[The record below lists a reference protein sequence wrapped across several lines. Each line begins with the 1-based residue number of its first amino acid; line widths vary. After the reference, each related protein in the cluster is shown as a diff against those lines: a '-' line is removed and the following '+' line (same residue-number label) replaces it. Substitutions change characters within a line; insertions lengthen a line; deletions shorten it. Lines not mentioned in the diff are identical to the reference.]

1 VDLTLGIF
9 VVLAAVAIFAIAA
22 GAIGREAHRLD
33 AIAPR
38 AVYTLD
44 EAVDFVADRIPE
56 RSQARLTPS
65 EVESLLIAHI
75 NWLHAQGLAPDRVID
90 QRQNI
95 DSTLIV
101 SDEALIA
108 HLMMVSADTGIEL
121 LDDVDIVEV
130 VDAHLSYFDAIGAVG
145 PTAPPDDAI

>member
-1 VDLTLGIF
+1 
-9 VVLAAVAIFAIAA
+9 
-22 GAIGREAHRLD
+22 
-33 AIAPR
+33 
-38 AVYTLD
+38 
-44 EAVDFVADRIPE
+44 
-56 RSQARLTPS
+56 
-65 EVESLLIAHI
+65 VESLLIAHI

-108 HLMMVSADTGIEL
+108 HLMMVAADTGIEL

-145 PTAPPDDAI
+145 PTAPPDDVI